1 MNILRTASAALLLGL
16 AAVPAMA
23 NGFGIADLPRLDFPA
38 GADVNRACADLT
50 APAPACA
57 PVNG

>member
-1 MNILRTASAALLLGL
+1 MNILRTASVALLLGL
-16 AAVPAMA
+16 AAVPARA
-23 NGFGIADLPRLDFPA
+23 DGFGIADLPRLDFPA
-38 GADVNRACADLT
+38 GTDVTRVCTGPT

>member
-1 MNILRTASAALLLGL
+1 MTILRTASVALLLGL

-23 NGFGIADLPRLDFPA
+23 DSFGIADLPRLDFPT
-38 GADVNRACADLT
+38 GADVTRACTDL
-50 APAPACA
+50 AAPACA